1 MSKEAGFSILSNV
14 LAVWEMQKPI
24 RKTIEALF
32 LRITAIQA
40 MLLGVI
46 SGAFVPVT
54 VCIPFLFAIYTGLAE
69 IILPG
74 VTGFPLEGFFIAIG
88 ENVRVVLKIVG
99 KIVLFM
105 GLTSALAGAIE
116 ITIRRLVFTKEANN
130 LVLWLYK
137 TSTISISY
145 IFLLTVGTVWK
156 YRQEVYGLLGLS
168 FIGIMAGFTLGYVY
182 RSVLLLNLDNLLK
195 LMHKLALNRS

>member
-1 MSKEAGFSILSNV
+1 MVA
-14 LAVWEMQKPI
+14 
-24 RKTIEALF
+24 
-32 LRITAIQA
+32 
-40 MLLGVI
+40 
-46 SGAFVPVT
+46 
-54 VCIPFLFAIYTGLAE
+54 
-69 IILPG
+69 
-74 VTGFPLEGFFIAIG
+74 
-88 ENVRVVLKIVG
+88 LKIVG

-130 LVLWLYK
+130 LVIWLYK
-137 TSTISISY
+137 TSTISIIY

-156 YRQEVYGLLGLS
+156 YQQEVYGLLGLS